1 MIGCVCI
8 ITDKSNHSIDTYPL
22 LGRLRLVMGFR
33 VCPPDSQQTGNSMPK
48 SEMAPTDWDF
58 CAEERNADGMC
69 GKLYS
74 GAAEALVIS
83 RELPFKLC
91 GVITL

>member
-1 MIGCVCI
+1 
-8 ITDKSNHSIDTYPL
+8 
-22 LGRLRLVMGFR
+22 
-33 VCPPDSQQTGNSMPK
+33 MPK
-48 SEMAPTDWDF
+48 SEMAPTDWDFCAEERNADGAPTDWDF